1 MHSTKINILLV
12 LTSLLIFSCKT
23 QPTDVVYF
31 KNSENLDKKSFKK
44 PYDQVYKPGD
54 IISIF
59 VSATDMVTARPFNL
73 DQGNSIE
80 DSGEGENSGSGSS
93 VAPTYP
99 IDANGNI
106 EFPVLGE
113 LKVGGLTNIQ
123 VKKLIKEQLKTYI
136 NDPVVNVKLT
146 NFKITILGEVNSPGS
161 YTFSNNK
168 VTIIDALGLSGDLTI
183 KGKRKNITVIR
194 ENDTIKTF
202 HKIDITSK
210 DIFDSPAYYLNQN
223 DIVYVEP
230 NESRARESVKKDN
243 KLGIILGAVATITS
257 IALSVVTIIT
267 R

>member
-1 MHSTKINILLV
+1 MFSTKTNLLLV
-12 LTSLLIFSCKT
+12 LISLLILSCKT
-23 QPTDVVYF
+23 QPTDIVYF
-31 KNSENLDKKSFKK
+31 ENTKNLEKKSFKK
-44 PYDQVYKPGD
+44 PFDPVYKTGD

-73 DQGNSIE
+73 DQGTTVDYSNETENSNSANSI
-80 DSGEGENSGSGSS
+80 
-93 VAPTYP
+93 APTYQ
-99 IDANGNI
+99 IDDNGNI

-146 NFKITILGEVNSPGS
+146 NFKITVLGEVNRPGS

-168 VTIIDALGLSGDLTI
+168 VTIIDVLGLSGDLTI

-202 HKIDITSK
+202 HKIDLTSK
-210 DIFDSPAYYLNQN
+210 NVFDSPAYYLNQN

-230 NESRARESVKKDN
+230 NESKIKESVKRN
-243 KLGIILGAVATITS
+243 NTVGIVLGAISTIMT
-257 IALSVVTIIT
+257 IALSVVTLT